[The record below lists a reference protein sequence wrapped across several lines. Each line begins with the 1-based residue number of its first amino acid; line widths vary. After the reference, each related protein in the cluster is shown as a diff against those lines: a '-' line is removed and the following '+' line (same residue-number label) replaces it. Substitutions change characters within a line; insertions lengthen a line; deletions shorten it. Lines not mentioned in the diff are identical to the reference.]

1 MTLTQRVNE
10 WTEAVTIAG
19 RQIFAHKVR
28 SLLTALGVII
38 GIVAVTLM
46 GTAIK
51 GIDTGFTNSLDMLGQ
66 DTMYL
71 QKWPWGDAGDDWFRY
86 RNRPNIDITDA
97 DRINAAIDANPNS
110 LLRLAVPSKGR
121 DFRVKRGDRS
131 VSGVYTEGTVADF
144 ATMSTA
150 DPIHGRFFTHIEE
163 QSAAM
168 VVILG
173 YDLAESLFPEGI
185 ERAIGQRVTLHGYRF
200 TVIGVLERQ
209 GSFLGLMSFDRRA
222 IVPLA
227 ALERFYRANWGDAI
241 KVAAR
246 PGVDMDAAEDELT
259 GIFRRLRGLDPEAE
273 NDFELNRSAMIE
285 EQLGPIKGG
294 IALAGFFVTGL
305 ALFVG
310 AIGIMNI
317 TFVSVKERTREIGTR
332 RAIGARRQAILL
344 QFLMEA
350 VSICLI
356 GGLIGLLIAFGLQS
370 AVSAA
375 FPDFPFAFSTD
386 LVVLATTLSILTGV
400 ASGLAPAWQA
410 ARLDPAIAL
419 RHE

>member
-1 MTLTQRVNE
+1 MTLNQRVNE

-66 DTMYL
+66 ETMYL

-97 DRINAAIDANPNS
+97 DRINDAIDANPNS

-121 DFRVKRGDRS
+121 DFRVNRDDRS
-131 VSGVYTEGTVADF
+131 VSGVYIEGTVADF

-150 DPIHGRFFTHIEE
+150 DPIHGRFFSHMEE

-168 VVILG
+168 VAILG
-173 YDLAESLFPEGI
+173 YDLADSLFPEGI
-185 ERAIGQRVTLHGYRF
+185 ERAVGQRVTIHGYKF

-222 IVPLA
+222 IIPLPS
-227 ALERFYRANWGDAI
+227 LERFYRANWGDTI

-246 PGVDMDAAEDELT
+246 TGVDMDAAEDELT

-285 EQLGPIKGG
+285 EQLGPVKSG

-356 GGLIGLLIAFGLQS
+356 GGLIGLLIAFGLKS

-375 FPDFPFAFSTD
+375 LPDFPFTFSTD
-386 LVVLATTLSILTGV
+386 LVILATTLSIMTGV

>member
-66 DTMYL
+66 ETMYL

-86 RNRPNIDITDA
+86 RNRPNIDISDA

-121 DFRVKRGDRS
+121 DFRVQRGDRS

-150 DPIHGRFFTHIEE
+150 DPIHGRFFSHMEE

-168 VVILG
+168 VAILG

-185 ERAIGQRVTLHGYRF
+185 ERAIGQRVTIHGYKF

-209 GSFLGLMSFDRRA
+209 GSFLGLMSFDRRT
-222 IVPLA
+222 IIPLT

-246 PGVDMDAAEDELT
+246 TGVDMDAAEDELT

-285 EQLGPIKGG
+285 EQLGPVKSG

-350 VSICLI
+350 VSICLM

-375 FPDFPFAFSTD
+375 FPDFPFTFSTD
-386 LVVLATTLSILTGV
+386 LVLLASTLSILTGV

-410 ARLDPAIAL
+410 ARLDPATAL